1 VTNTRGLTFD
11 DFHIKKDILKG
22 LYKKGF
28 DRPSPVQE
36 AVIPIALAGKDVIY
50 RAKNGTGKTASYIIP
65 LLEKIDTTKPV
76 IQALVL
82 TPTRELS
89 YQASKEIKDIG
100 QYMNVESIVLTGG
113 EPPHETFLRLKKT
126 VHVIVGT
133 PLKIL
138 SMISDIKFEKCE
150 MLVMDEA
157 DKLLSQDFKS
167 QVETLITYLPPSRQI
182 LLLSATFPQTTQQFL
197 KTHTPTCERINM
209 MEELTLKGLSQ
220 FYVYLEEKFKVH
232 CIHTLLSSVFLAFSF
247 LKNYGEQVVS
257 LSSGSGFPSRGRSF
271 GRNTAQN
278 KPNHHLL
285 QLGVA
290 S

>member
-1 VTNTRGLTFD
+1 MTNTRGLTFD

-36 AVIPIALAGKDVIY
+36 AVVPIALAGKDVIY

-65 LLEKIDTTKPV
+65 LLEKIDTSRPS

-100 QYMNVESIVLTGG
+100 QYMSVESIVLTGG
-113 EPPHETFLRLKKT
+113 EAPHETFLRLKKT

-167 QVETLITYLPPSRQI
+167 QVETLISYLPPSRQI
-182 LLLSATFPQTTQQFL
+182 LLLSATFPQATQQFL
-197 KTHTPTCERINM
+197 KAHIPSCERINM

-232 CIHTLLSSVFLAFSF
+232 CIHTLLSSVFHSFFSVKLRRITF
-247 LKNYGEQVVS
+247 
-257 LSSGSGFPSRGRSF
+257 
-271 GRNTAQN
+271 
-278 KPNHHLL
+278 
-285 QLGVA
+285 
-290 S
+290 